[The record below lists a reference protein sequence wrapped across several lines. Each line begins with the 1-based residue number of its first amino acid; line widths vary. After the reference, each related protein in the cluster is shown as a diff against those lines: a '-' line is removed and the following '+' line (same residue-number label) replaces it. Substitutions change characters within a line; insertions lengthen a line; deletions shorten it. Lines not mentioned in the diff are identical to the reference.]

1 MIRNKKTEAVKT
13 VLTYVFLTVMVV
25 ISVFPI
31 VWMLDSSLKGS
42 SEIYSSPPTFT
53 IHEVTME
60 NYVRVLF
67 DSGIPRAFLNS
78 VIVSVTATLTTL
90 TLGCLA
96 GYGFSR
102 YRFKGRKML
111 YVGLLYGQMMP
122 AVVLI
127 IPVYLV
133 FSKIGLID
141 SYFSLILPDVAITVP
156 LATLMLKSFFDG
168 VPVELEDAARI
179 DGASK
184 LGILWKIIIP
194 IAKPGLVSVAIY
206 TFLSTWEEF
215 IFALNLTN
223 SSSIRTL
230 PIAINMFK
238 GEFIIDW
245 GAIMSPGA
253 VISLPVILLFVLC
266 NKAFVKGLSEGGV
279 KG

>member
-245 GAIMSPGA
+245 GAIMSSGA

>member
-13 VLTYVFLTVMVV
+13 VLTYVFLVVMV
-25 ISVFPI
+25 IIAVFPI
-31 VWMLDSSLKGS
+31 VWMIDSSLKGT
-42 SEIYSSPPTFT
+42 SEIYSSPPTFS
-53 IHEVTME
+53 IHKVTLE
-60 NYVRVLF
+60 NYIRVLF
-67 DSGIPRAFLNS
+67 HSGIPRAFLNS
-78 VIVSVTATLTTL
+78 VIVSVTATATTL
-90 TLGCLA
+90 VLGCLA

-133 FSKIGLID
+133 FSRIGLID

-179 DGASK
+179 DGATK
-184 LGILWKIIIP
+184 IGILWKIIIP

-223 SSSIRTL
+223 SASIRTL

-238 GEFIIDW
+238 GEFVIDW
-245 GAIMSPGA
+245 GAIMSSGA

-266 NKAFVKGLSEGGV
+266 NKVFVKGLAEGGV

>member
-102 YRFKGRKML
+102 YRFKGRRML

-245 GAIMSPGA
+245 GAIMSSGA
-253 VISLPVILLFVLC
+253 VISLPGILLFVLC
-266 NKAFVKGLSEGGV
+266 NNAFVKGLYERGV
-279 KG
+279 KW

>member
-1 MIRNKKTEAVKT
+1 MIKNRHTEKIKVAAT
-13 VLTYVFLTVMVV
+13 HLFLLAVV
-25 ISVFPI
+25 IIAIFPI
-31 VWMLDSSLKGS
+31 LWMFDSSLKGE
-42 SEIYSSPPTFT
+42 SEIYSSSPTFWIENPT
-53 IHEVTME
+53 FE
-60 NYVRVLF
+60 NYIRVIF

-78 VIVSVTATLTTL
+78 LIISVTATSITVV
-90 TLGCLA
+90 LGCLA

-102 YRFKGRKML
+102 YRFRARKAL

-127 IPVYLV
+127 IPIYLV
-133 FSKIGLID
+133 FTKIGLMD

-168 VPVELEDAARI
+168 VSVELEDAARI

-184 LGILWKIIIP
+184 LGILCRIIVP

-206 TFLSTWEEF
+206 TFLTTWEEF
-215 IFALNLTN
+215 LFALNLTN
-223 SSSIRTL
+223 SASIRTL

-238 GEFIIDW
+238 GEFVIDW
-245 GAIMSPGA
+245 GAIMASGA

-266 NKAFVKGLSEGGV
+266 NKVFVKGLSEGGV

>member
-102 YRFKGRKML
+102 YRFKGRRML

-168 VPVELEDAARI
+168 VPVELEDAAR
-179 DGASK
+179 
-184 LGILWKIIIP
+184 
-194 IAKPGLVSVAIY
+194 
-206 TFLSTWEEF
+206 
-215 IFALNLTN
+215 
-223 SSSIRTL
+223 
-230 PIAINMFK
+230 
-238 GEFIIDW
+238 
-245 GAIMSPGA
+245 
-253 VISLPVILLFVLC
+253 
-266 NKAFVKGLSEGGV
+266 
-279 KG
+279 

>member
-1 MIRNKKTEAVKT
+1 MIRNKKTESVKT
-13 VLTYVFLTVMVV
+13 VLTYVFLIVMVI

-31 VWMLDSSLKGS
+31 IWMIDSSLKGT

-53 IHEVTME
+53 IHKVTLE
-60 NYVRVLF
+60 NYIRVLF

-78 VIVSVTATLTTL
+78 VIVSLTATATTL
-90 TLGCLA
+90 VLGCLA

-179 DGASK
+179 DGATK
-184 LGILWKIIIP
+184 IGILWKIIIP

-223 SSSIRTL
+223 SASIRTL

-238 GEFIIDW
+238 GEFVIDW
-245 GAIMSPGA
+245 GAIMASGA

-266 NKAFVKGLSEGGV
+266 NKVFVKGLSEGGV

>member
-230 PIAINMFK
+230 PIAINIFK
-238 GEFIIDW
+238 GEYIKDW
-245 GAIMSPGA
+245 GAIISSGA

>member
-102 YRFKGRKML
+102 YRCKGRKML

-245 GAIMSPGA
+245 GAIMSSGA

>member
-1 MIRNKKTEAVKT
+1 MIRNKKTERIKT
-13 VLTYVFLTVMVV
+13 FLTYVFLVFMVI
-25 ISVFPI
+25 ISMFPI
-31 VWMLDSSLKGS
+31 MWMIDSSLKGT
-42 SEIYSSPPTFT
+42 SEIYSSPPTFS
-53 IHEVTME
+53 IHHVTLE
-60 NYVRVLF
+60 NYIRVMF
-67 DSGIPRAFLNS
+67 ESGIPRAFLNS
-78 VIVSVTATLTTL
+78 IIISVTATFITL
-90 TLGCLA
+90 VLGCLA

-102 YRFKGRKML
+102 YRFKGRRML

-168 VPVELEDAARI
+168 VPIELEDAARI
-179 DGASK
+179 DGTTK
-184 LGILWKIIIP
+184 LGILLKIIIP

-223 SSSIRTL
+223 SAAVRTL

-238 GEFIIDW
+238 GEFVIDW
-245 GAIMSPGA
+245 GAIMASGA

-266 NKAFVKGLSEGGV
+266 NKVFVKGLSEGGV

>member
-13 VLTYVFLTVMVV
+13 VLTYVFLTAMVIV
-25 ISVFPI
+25 SIFPI
-31 VWMLDSSLKGS
+31 VWMIDSSLKGT

-53 IHEVTME
+53 IHKVTLE
-60 NYVRVLF
+60 NYARVLF

-90 TLGCLA
+90 VLGCLA

-179 DGASK
+179 DGATK
-184 LGILWKIIIP
+184 LGILWRIVIP

-223 SSSIRTL
+223 SASIRTL

-245 GAIMSPGA
+245 GAIMSSGA

>member
-1 MIRNKKTEAVKT
+1 MIRNKKTEMVKT
-13 VLTYVFLTVMVV
+13 ILTYIFLAFMA
-25 ISVFPI
+25 ILSIFPI
-31 VWMLDSSLKGS
+31 LWMIDSSLKGT
-42 SEIYSSPPTFT
+42 SEIYSSPPTFS
-53 IHEVTME
+53 IQNVTLE
-60 NYVRVLF
+60 NYIRVMF

-78 VIVSVTATLTTL
+78 VIISVSATLITL
-90 TLGCLA
+90 VLGCLA

-102 YRFKGRKML
+102 YRFKGRKTL

-127 IPVYLV
+127 IPLYLV
-133 FSKIGLID
+133 FSNIGLID

-223 SSSIRTL
+223 SASIRTL

-238 GEFIIDW
+238 GEFVIDW
-245 GAIMSPGA
+245 GAIMASGA

-266 NKAFVKGLSEGGV
+266 NKVFVKGLAEGGV